1 MRRIRSSASRHTSR
15 LVVTALLAL
24 AITESVSQSASSANM
39 GVRCTGTRYT
49 PDGMAV
55 GLGHDRSAAT
65 CLLANNRLDHVQAHL
80 TNRCVCYTRC
90 LSARFRVCPTP
101 TAVDAFSLIPRSR
114 RVLP

>member
-65 CLLANNRLDHVQAHL
+65 CLLANNRRDHV
-80 TNRCVCYTRC
+80 R
-90 LSARFRVCPTP
+90 
-101 TAVDAFSLIPRSR
+101 AVA
-114 RVLP
+114 VNT